1 MTTQPPEPRPPH
13 VAKEGQKKFCPT
25 CQKESKK
32 SRVYFDGQR
41 TTLMAG
47 YPYWDEEGNYHQNN
61 PNRTTRH
68 FHCSNYHGWEEE

>member
-1 MTTQPPEPRPPH
+1 MTTQPPEPKPPH
-13 VAKEGQKKFCPT
+13 VAKEGQKFCPT

-68 FHCSNYHGWEEE
+68 FHCSNNHRWGEDD